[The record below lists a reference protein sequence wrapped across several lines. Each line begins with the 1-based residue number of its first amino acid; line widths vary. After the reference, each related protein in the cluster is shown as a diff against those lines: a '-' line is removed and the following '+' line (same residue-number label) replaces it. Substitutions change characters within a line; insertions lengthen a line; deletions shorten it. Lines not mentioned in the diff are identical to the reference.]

1 MYVYTYTYIFVG
13 KIYDRLRRFRT
24 FEKKITEKPTVTE
37 YFIVVRH
44 RMNASVY
51 LLHSYIPLLVYSIVR
66 RILYSRARACV
77 CKI

>member
-13 KIYDRLRRFRT
+13 EIYDRLRRFWT
-24 FEKKITEKPTVTE
+24 FEEIITGKPTVAE

-51 LLHSYIPLLVYSIVR
+51 LLQSYIPLIVYTIVR
-66 RILYSRARACV
+66 RILYSREHGRACV
-77 CKI
+77 